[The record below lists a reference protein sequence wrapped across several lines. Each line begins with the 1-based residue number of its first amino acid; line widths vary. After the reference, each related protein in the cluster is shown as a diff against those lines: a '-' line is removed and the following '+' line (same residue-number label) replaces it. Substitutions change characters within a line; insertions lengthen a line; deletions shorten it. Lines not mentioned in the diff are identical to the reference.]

1 MEVNTYQEYEILL
14 KDVKLDNWVAQPV
27 VTSSNQILTDRQLAA
42 NFISM

>member
-1 MEVNTYQEYEILL
+1 MEYILTRIWDFLL
-14 KDVKLDNWVAQPV
+14 KDVKLDSAAQPV